1 MKTLILPLLFSS
13 FLPLCAPLLVLIVP
27 RRGHLR
33 GHAGL
38 AAVETLSPYKQ
49 GAFLR
54 SQMVHPRDHE
64 ENNPTT
70 THRSRDDGGSRS
82 LLPRE
87 LPLASPTQSP
97 PFQPGLVRYLPDPPL
112 SLLTRE
118 GACPLVCLSPLLG
131 CEHLGQRMFPNLN
144 FYSLQLRLCS
154 AVLGSQR

>member
-38 AAVETLSPYKQ
+38 ATVETLSHYKQ

-70 THRSRDDGGSRS
+70 AHRSQDDWGSTS
-82 LLPRE
+82 LLPRNFPE
-87 LPLASPTQSP
+87 PPQLSPCPSSQIWSGTYQILPYPCSP
-97 PFQPGLVRYLPDPPL
+97 GRVRVH
-112 SLLTRE
+112 S
-118 GACPLVCLSPLLG
+118 CVCLPSWAVSTWGRG
-131 CEHLGQRMFPNLN
+131 CFLT
-144 FYSLQLRLCS
+144 
-154 AVLGSQR
+154 